1 MKRIVPEWKSL
12 FPQIKQKIQAS
23 RARDTSGWPDEEE
36 EEEAVFLDASPA
48 MTFRGSCAPGYLRC
62 LAVHSS
68 SYSRV
73 AVGFLW
79 GHALEQHRMEA
90 WVETE
95 EREMSRF
102 GSFPLEGGY
111 LVERLLFVPGQRL
124 FVGYCSDVALRL
136 YGDLKQQVG
145 LLQRAACP
153 GSVTSMHYSQ
163 ETGEVVT
170 GGVGLIAFWGFWPR
184 PQQPIGVTRLLD
196 WSCCSLRRDTFVRGL
211 ATERQS
217 LSLFALC
224 GAAVRAFD
232 CLTKQETRAFAG
244 ASRGTLLCCA
254 PCAAQRHLYTGDSAG
269 CVQVWSWDTRG
280 LLQEFRA
287 HARAVTG
294 LLLPPAAGTCL
305 TASADG
311 WVREWSR
318 AGELLRQLLA
328 EPAGVAQLLP
338 LGEDRFVCASPCAF
352 SVWSLPGICRLFN
365 ATGCPLRRISRVQ
378 CGPGRAR
385 LLAVTQDGGVR
396 LLCPVT
402 GQMVLLSWPFLLL
415 EEALDYAYDPGRE
428 ELFVATGSADVLVLD
443 AARCPCPAKHFLS
456 TSGEREDGVLCL
468 EAVTSPGEPC
478 LVLGGHRNGRVSLLS
493 PPRRHALAR
502 KAHDGAVVQ
511 MSSLPGG
518 RQAQLCCYGT
528 DHLLSLW
535 RVSWVRRRADLL
547 PLARIRCSRPLLYT
561 RLLPGQVC
569 AVTRDHALLF
579 LGPTGR
585 AVEPERAGAPPITS
599 LDYCAALGL
608 VVTAGPE
615 GTVELWDSAATLLAE
630 ITLGARLSQ
639 VCFANPRGDLLANVN
654 GNTYLLPSL
663 RFLPPRYLGALLGQ
677 EGQDDAVEDP
687 LPFRPVP
694 LEDAQVTVLP
704 RYHLESLGGDAAPR
718 PGAEPAPVGPGIS
731 SKPERPRKRS
741 RISLQRQKEAQASP
755 KTGTAREPDSR
766 PGVVPEPAGQ
776 APVGEEAV
784 LGSIVLPTSQPQP
797 QTPCM
802 TPVLPEWP
810 IAPDGFIPNSVI
822 RGWGRRDGD
831 TPDPDREESRSFLR
845 HLQDLRETRS
855 ESSDTLLLG
864 DSKRKRREQALKG
877 RKGARPGPGIEVQGL
892 ELELPVEEDLLTQI
906 ANSPWLSTKPQVID
920 LESVVGALLRCMAQS
935 CVSVYQRCASA
946 LLRLCQAYAIP
957 PHLRDRVQA
966 SLLGHTQ
973 PEEPDWRRLEGWRSL
988 DLLSLLSASVL
999 PHQARALLD
1008 PQAAVRALVRQ
1019 LLSKAAMISE
1029 KTVLLRRLET
1039 MRTALPPFP
1048 SQLLQQVQDN
1058 LTEQLELAVPQD
1070 AGLAPSERA
1079 ASPTDA
1085 PDRTSS
1091 RILSGTPVPPSLRQR
1106 PDMPEMMDI
1115 PGDTTS
1121 VPREEQG
1128 RADSGAG
1135 WKAAPQPVRT
1145 APRGRAVTKDDT
1157 STRVKSPARTQR
1169 RGRRREEGVREAR
1182 AGPAPLPCQGGLG
1195 DDPTALRVYVTRV
1208 RSRRRRALPSP
1219 REEGEEEEGGRVKAA
1234 PPPTPCDAAWPQ
1246 GSRAGPSCLR
1256 WGGQEGD
1263 PETWRDSLYKL
1274 ISRYG
1279 FRSPKVQ
1286 KGAGWSLDSVPTVSR
1301 APPRPPPLRP
1311 PARDPTPGQRVLWKV
1326 GLRDPRERP
1335 PARFQHEL
1343 PLPWRLSALTL
1354 DPEGES
1360 DYGRLE
1366 LDWATGQGGALQD
1379 LPPLRLPPLTPAPR
1393 RAVGTPQ
1400 SALCTPEQRR

>member
-211 ATERQS
+211 ATEGQS

-328 EPAGVAQLLP
+328 EPAGVAQMLP

-385 LLAVTQDGGVR
+385 LLAVTQDGGIR

-443 AARCPCPAKHFLS
+443 TTRCPCPAKHFLS

-535 RVSWVRRRADLL
+535 RVRWGRRRADLL

-585 AVEPERAGAPPITS
+585 AVEPERAGAPPIAS

-1029 KTVLLRRLET
+1029 KAVLLRRLET

-1091 RILSGTPVPPSLRQR
+1091 RILSGI
-1106 PDMPEMMDI
+1106 M
-1115 PGDTTS
+1115 GH
-1121 VPREEQG
+1121 
-1128 RADSGAG
+1128 
-1135 WKAAPQPVRT
+1135 
-1145 APRGRAVTKDDT
+1145 
-1157 STRVKSPARTQR
+1157 
-1169 RGRRREEGVREAR
+1169 EGKQASREAGRSSEILER
-1182 AGPAPLPCQGGLG
+1182 AGGG
-1195 DDPTALRVYVTRV
+1195 V
-1208 RSRRRRALPSP
+1208 
-1219 REEGEEEEGGRVKAA
+1219 E
-1234 PPPTPCDAAWPQ
+1234 
-1246 GSRAGPSCLR
+1246 
-1256 WGGQEGD
+1256 
-1263 PETWRDSLYKL
+1263 
-1274 ISRYG
+1274 
-1279 FRSPKVQ
+1279 
-1286 KGAGWSLDSVPTVSR
+1286 
-1301 APPRPPPLRP
+1301 
-1311 PARDPTPGQRVLWKV
+1311 
-1326 GLRDPRERP
+1326 
-1335 PARFQHEL
+1335 
-1343 PLPWRLSALTL
+1343 
-1354 DPEGES
+1354 
-1360 DYGRLE
+1360 
-1366 LDWATGQGGALQD
+1366 
-1379 LPPLRLPPLTPAPR
+1379 PR
-1393 RAVGTPQ
+1393 RM
-1400 SALCTPEQRR
+1400 LL